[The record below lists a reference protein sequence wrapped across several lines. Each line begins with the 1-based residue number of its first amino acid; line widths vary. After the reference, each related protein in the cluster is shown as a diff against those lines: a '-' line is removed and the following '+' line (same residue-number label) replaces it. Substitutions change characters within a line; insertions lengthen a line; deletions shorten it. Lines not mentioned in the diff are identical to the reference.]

1 MYSELLQNSEERVL
15 LIAIDQR
22 FINNDKTNDEDD
34 NNSNELIKELNY
46 ENEINSLE
54 KLNVKFCESLDFS
67 DDEKELSTEIDSDNL
82 SINENQNKK
91 FIYVNDFLNINN
103 DVIKEIQ
110 NNLINKY
117 NNHINLIDKIKAIF
131 KNDKKQDNKNKNQ
144 NLKLKKI

>member
-1 MYSELLQNSEERVL
+1 MYSELLQNSEEKVL
-15 LIAIDQR
+15 IIAIDQR
-22 FINNDKTNDEDD
+22 FINNDKTNEEED

-46 ENEINSLE
+46 ENEMNSLE

-91 FIYVNDFLNINN
+91 FIFVKDFLNINN

-110 NNLINKY
+110 NKIIIDY
-117 NNHINLIDKIKAIF
+117 QNHINLIDKIKAIF
-131 KNDKKQDNKNKNQ
+131 KNDKKQDNKNKKN
-144 NLKLKKI
+144 NLK

>member
-1 MYSELLQNSEERVL
+1 MYSELLQNSEEKVL

-22 FINNDKTNDEDD
+22 FINNDKTNEEED
-34 NNSNELIKELNY
+34 NISNELIKELNY

-91 FIYVNDFLNINN
+91 FIFVNDFLNINN

-110 NNLINKY
+110 NKLINDYK
-117 NNHINLIDKIKAIF
+117 NHINLIDKIKAIF

-144 NLKLKKI
+144 NLK

>member
-1 MYSELLQNSEERVL
+1 MYSELLQNSEEKVL
-15 LIAIDQR
+15 IIAIDQR
-22 FINNDKTNDEDD
+22 FINNDKTNEEED

-46 ENEINSLE
+46 ENEMNSLE

-131 KNDKKQDNKNKNQ
+131 KNEKKQDNKNKKN
-144 NLKLKKI
+144 NLK

>member
-1 MYSELLQNSEERVL
+1 MYSELLQNSEEKVL

-22 FINNDKTNDEDD
+22 FINNDKTNEEED
-34 NNSNELIKELNY
+34 NISNELIKELNY

-91 FIYVNDFLNINN
+91 FIFVNDFLNINN

-110 NNLINKY
+110 NKIIIDY
-117 NNHINLIDKIKAIF
+117 QNHINLIDKIKAIF

-144 NLKLKKI
+144 NLK

>member
-22 FINNDKTNDEDD
+22 FINNDKTNEEED
-34 NNSNELIKELNY
+34 NISNELIKELNY

-144 NLKLKKI
+144 NLK

>member
-1 MYSELLQNSEERVL
+1 MYSELLQNSEEKVL
-15 LIAIDQR
+15 IIAIDQR

-131 KNDKKQDNKNKNQ
+131 KNEKKQDNKNKKN
-144 NLKLKKI
+144 NLK

>member
-131 KNDKKQDNKNKNQ
+131 KNEKKQDNKNKKN
-144 NLKLKKI
+144 NLK

>member
-1 MYSELLQNSEERVL
+1 MYSELLQNSEEKVL
-15 LIAIDQR
+15 IIAIDQR
-22 FINNDKTNDEDD
+22 FINNDKTNEEED

-46 ENEINSLE
+46 ENEMNSLE

-131 KNDKKQDNKNKNQ
+131 KNDKKQDNKNKKN
-144 NLKLKKI
+144 NLK

>member
-1 MYSELLQNSEERVL
+1 MYSELLQNSEEKVL
-15 LIAIDQR
+15 IIAIDQR
-22 FINNDKTNDEDD
+22 FINNDKTNEEED

-46 ENEINSLE
+46 ENEMNSLE

-144 NLKLKKI
+144 NLK

>member
-1 MYSELLQNSEERVL
+1 MYSELLQNSEEKVL

-22 FINNDKTNDEDD
+22 FINNDKTNEEED
-34 NNSNELIKELNY
+34 NISNELIKELNY

-91 FIYVNDFLNINN
+91 FIFVNDFLNINN

-110 NNLINKY
+110 NKLINDYK
-117 NNHINLIDKIKAIF
+117 NHINLIDKIKAIF
-131 KNDKKQDNKNKNQ
+131 KNDKKQDNKNKKN
-144 NLKLKKI
+144 NLK

>member
-1 MYSELLQNSEERVL
+1 MYSELLQNSEEKVL

-22 FINNDKTNDEDD
+22 FINNDKTNEEED
-34 NNSNELIKELNY
+34 NISNELIKELNY

-131 KNDKKQDNKNKNQ
+131 KNDKKQDNKNKKN
-144 NLKLKKI
+144 NLK

>member
-1 MYSELLQNSEERVL
+1 MYSELLQNSEEKVL
-15 LIAIDQR
+15 IIAIDQR
-22 FINNDKTNDEDD
+22 FINNDKTNEEED

-91 FIYVNDFLNINN
+91 FIFVKDFLNINN

-110 NNLINKY
+110 NKIIIDY
-117 NNHINLIDKIKAIF
+117 QNHINLIDKIKAIF
-131 KNDKKQDNKNKNQ
+131 KNEKKQDNKNKKN
-144 NLKLKKI
+144 NLK

>member
-1 MYSELLQNSEERVL
+1 MYSELLQNSEEKVL
-15 LIAIDQR
+15 IIAIDQR
-22 FINNDKTNDEDD
+22 FINNDKTNEEED
-34 NNSNELIKELNY
+34 NISNELIKELNY

-91 FIYVNDFLNINN
+91 FIFVKDFLNINN

-110 NNLINKY
+110 NKIIIDY
-117 NNHINLIDKIKAIF
+117 QNHINLIDKIKAIF
-131 KNDKKQDNKNKNQ
+131 KNEKKQDNKNKKN
-144 NLKLKKI
+144 NLK

>member
-1 MYSELLQNSEERVL
+1 MYSELLQNSEEKVL
-15 LIAIDQR
+15 IIAIDQR
-22 FINNDKTNDEDD
+22 FINNDKTNEEED

-46 ENEINSLE
+46 ENEMNSLE

-91 FIYVNDFLNINN
+91 FIFVKDFLNINN

-110 NNLINKY
+110 NKIIIDY
-117 NNHINLIDKIKAIF
+117 QNHINLIDKIKAIF
-131 KNDKKQDNKNKNQ
+131 KNEKKQDNKNKKN
-144 NLKLKKI
+144 NLK

>member
-67 DDEKELSTEIDSDNL
+67 DDKKEFSTEIDSDNL
-82 SINENQNKK
+82 
-91 FIYVNDFLNINN
+91 
-103 DVIKEIQ
+103 
-110 NNLINKY
+110 
-117 NNHINLIDKIKAIF
+117 
-131 KNDKKQDNKNKNQ
+131 
-144 NLKLKKI
+144 

>member
-1 MYSELLQNSEERVL
+1 MYSELLQNSEEKVL

-22 FINNDKTNDEDD
+22 FINNDKTNEEED
-34 NNSNELIKELNY
+34 NISNELIKELNY

-91 FIYVNDFLNINN
+91 FIFVNDFLNINN
-103 DVIKEIQ
+103 DVIKEI
-110 NNLINKY
+110 
-117 NNHINLIDKIKAIF
+117 
-131 KNDKKQDNKNKNQ
+131 
-144 NLKLKKI
+144 

>member
-91 FIYVNDFLNINN
+91 FIFVNDFLNINN

-110 NNLINKY
+110 NKLINDYK
-117 NNHINLIDKIKAIF
+117 NHINLIDKIKAIF
-131 KNDKKQDNKNKNQ
+131 KNDKKQDNKNKKN
-144 NLKLKKI
+144 NLK

>member
-1 MYSELLQNSEERVL
+1 MYSELLQNSEEKVL

-22 FINNDKTNDEDD
+22 FINNDKTNEEED
-34 NNSNELIKELNY
+34 NISNELIKELNY

-144 NLKLKKI
+144 NLK

>member
-1 MYSELLQNSEERVL
+1 MYSELLQNSEEKVL
-15 LIAIDQR
+15 IIAIDQR
-22 FINNDKTNDEDD
+22 FINNDKTNEEED

-46 ENEINSLE
+46 ENEMNSLE

-91 FIYVNDFLNINN
+91 FIFVKDFLNINN

-110 NNLINKY
+110 NKIIIDY
-117 NNHINLIDKIKAIF
+117 QNHINLIDKIKAIF
-131 KNDKKQDNKNKNQ
+131 KNDNKQYNKDKSC
-144 NLKLKKI
+144 NLK

>member
-1 MYSELLQNSEERVL
+1 MYSELLQNSEEKVL

-22 FINNDKTNDEDD
+22 FINNDKTNEEED
-34 NNSNELIKELNY
+34 NISNELIKELNY

-91 FIYVNDFLNINN
+91 FIFVNDFLNINN

-110 NNLINKY
+110 NKIINDYK
-117 NNHINLIDKIKAIF
+117 NHINLIDKIKAIF
-131 KNDKKQDNKNKNQ
+131 KNDKKQDNKNKKN
-144 NLKLKKI
+144 NLK

>member
-144 NLKLKKI
+144 NLK

>member
-1 MYSELLQNSEERVL
+1 MYSELLQNSEEKVL
-15 LIAIDQR
+15 IIAIDQR
-22 FINNDKTNDEDD
+22 LINNDKTNEEED

-46 ENEINSLE
+46 ENEMNSLE

-91 FIYVNDFLNINN
+91 FIFVKDFLNINN

-110 NNLINKY
+110 NKIIIDY
-117 NNHINLIDKIKAIF
+117 QNHINLIVKIKAIF
-131 KNDKKQDNKNKNQ
+131 KNEKKQDNKNKKN
-144 NLKLKKI
+144 NLK

>member
-1 MYSELLQNSEERVL
+1 MYSELLQNSEEKVL
-15 LIAIDQR
+15 IIAIDQR
-22 FINNDKTNDEDD
+22 FINNDKTNEEED

-46 ENEINSLE
+46 ENEMNSLE

-91 FIYVNDFLNINN
+91 FIFVNDFLNINN

-110 NNLINKY
+110 NKLINDYK
-117 NNHINLIDKIKAIF
+117 NHINLIDKIKAIF
-131 KNDKKQDNKNKNQ
+131 KNDKKQDNKNKKN
-144 NLKLKKI
+144 NLK

>member
-1 MYSELLQNSEERVL
+1 MYSELLQNSEEKVL

-22 FINNDKTNDEDD
+22 FINNDKTNEEED
-34 NNSNELIKELNY
+34 NISNELIKELNY

-91 FIYVNDFLNINN
+91 FIFVNDFLNINN

-110 NNLINKY
+110 NKLINDYK
-117 NNHINLIDKIKAIF
+117 NHINLIDKIKAIF
-131 KNDKKQDNKNKNQ
+131 INDKKQDNKNKKN
-144 NLKLKKI
+144 NLK

>member
-1 MYSELLQNSEERVL
+1 MYSELLQNSEEKVL

-22 FINNDKTNDEDD
+22 FINNDKTNEEED
-34 NNSNELIKELNY
+34 NISNELIKELNY

-91 FIYVNDFLNINN
+91 FIFVNDFLNINN

-110 NNLINKY
+110 NKLINDYK
-117 NNHINLIDKIKAIF
+117 NHINLINKIKAIF
-131 KNDKKQDNKNKNQ
+131 KNDKKQDNKNKKN
-144 NLKLKKI
+144 NLK

>member
-91 FIYVNDFLNINN
+91 FIYVNDFLNINI

-144 NLKLKKI
+144 NLK

>member
-1 MYSELLQNSEERVL
+1 MYSELLQNSEEKVL

-22 FINNDKTNDEDD
+22 FINNDKTNEEED
-34 NNSNELIKELNY
+34 NISNELIKELNY

-91 FIYVNDFLNINN
+91 FIFVNDFLNINN

-110 NNLINKY
+110 NKIINDYK
-117 NNHINLIDKIKAIF
+117 NHINLIDKIKAIF
-131 KNDKKQDNKNKNQ
+131 INDKKQDNKNKKN
-144 NLKLKKI
+144 NLK

>member
-91 FIYVNDFLNINN
+91 FIFVKDFLNINN

-110 NNLINKY
+110 NKIIIDY
-117 NNHINLIDKIKAIF
+117 QNHINLIDKIKAIF
-131 KNDKKQDNKNKNQ
+131 KNEKKQDNKNKKN
-144 NLKLKKI
+144 NLK

>member
-131 KNDKKQDNKNKNQ
+131 KNDKKDNKNKNQ
-144 NLKLKKI
+144 NLK

>member
-1 MYSELLQNSEERVL
+1 MYSELLQNSEEKVL

-22 FINNDKTNDEDD
+22 FINNDKTNEEED
-34 NNSNELIKELNY
+34 NISNELIKELNY

-54 KLNVKFCESLDFS
+54 KLNVKFCESLDSS

-91 FIYVNDFLNINN
+91 FIFVNDFLNINN

-110 NNLINKY
+110 NKLINDYK
-117 NNHINLIDKIKAIF
+117 NHINLIDKIKAIF
-131 KNDKKQDNKNKNQ
+131 INDKKQDNKNKKN
-144 NLKLKKI
+144 NLK